1 MDKNTDLASDSQCP
15 CQHANALPRNSLA
28 YTEEGCKE
36 GVQLAESHAHG
47 HTYHTDAK
55 QADSHSVALPDSND
69 AMYWLGTHAR
79 NTCVHSYG
87 SAQAC
92 A

>member
-36 GVQLAESHAHG
+36 GDRTIHLSSR
-47 HTYHTDAK
+47 
-55 QADSHSVALPDSND
+55 QALEVATHSMHVGGGKRLTAAAWRTAVST
-69 AMYWLGTHAR
+69 AGAATSCM
-79 NTCVHSYG
+79 
-87 SAQAC
+87 
-92 A
+92 